1 MRISDWS
8 SDGCSSDLPEQS
20 GMKIAEM
27 VSEGITQNVN
37 LPSRAMERALAPV
50 APGGRALEPL
60 RRTAAATG
68 SNGSPV
74 AVSAPVRGA
83 GDVSVT
89 QIFTGPTTSGGRL
102 AEINWNVRY
111 ATQARRETIEG
122 VAR

>member
-1 MRISDWS
+1 MIGRLASAAASMAGTIRDYLPFSPAKEGPLS
-8 SDGCSSDLPEQS
+8 GLGNPEQS

-60 RRTAAATG
+60 RRTAAAPG
-68 SNGSPV
+68 SHGSPV

-83 GDVSVT
+83 GEV
-89 QIFTGPTTSGGRL
+89 GRAPGRKEGGRK
-102 AEINWNVRY
+102 
-111 ATQARRETIEG
+111 G
-122 VAR
+122 

>member
-1 MRISDWS
+1 
-8 SDGCSSDLPEQS
+8 
-20 GMKIAEM
+20 MKIAEM

-60 RRTAAATG
+60 RRPAAAPG

-83 GDVSVT
+83 GAVSVT
-89 QIFTGPTTSGGRL
+89 QIFTGPTTSGGRV
-102 AEINWNVRY
+102 AEVNWKVRY
-111 ATQARRETIEG
+111 ATQARRGPIERPEEPRVG
-122 VAR
+122 KAWDGKGRIGGAT

>member
-1 MRISDWS
+1 
-8 SDGCSSDLPEQS
+8 
-20 GMKIAEM
+20 MKIAEM

-89 QIFTGPTTSGGRL
+89 QIFSGPTTSGGRL
-102 AEINWNVRY
+102 AEINCNFRS
-111 ATQARRETIEG
+111 APQPRAETNHG
-122 VAR
+122 VAC